1 MLNLQMLDDSS
12 VLSEIYSSD
21 QRGRAID
28 VLSVGSTS
36 LEKRSLWNKAG
47 GAGNKT
53 VLVEYDEYRA
63 KQMRDGRSAL
73 NAEARVG
80 GLMNLLVLY
89 YI

>member
-1 MLNLQMLDDSS
+1 MLDDSS
-12 VLSEIYSSD
+12 FLGAIYSSD

-28 VLSVGSTS
+28 VLSASPVA
-36 LEKRSLWNKAG
+36 LEKRSLWGNKAG

-53 VLVEYDEYRA
+53 VLIELDEYRE

-73 NAEARVG
+73 IAKTRVD
-80 GLMNLLVLY
+80 GLMILLVLY